1 MSTLFIEGD
10 KFLSEPW
17 KKRMSANGE
26 VLKNHKVRRVVLVHG
41 TFAGDNALGVYD
53 FLEPIEQSLT
63 GSTAITG
70 KLKSLGKFVFNK
82 LVKDVGNYTPEYAQA
97 LGDGLKHEIACDLFV
112 WGSGN
117 FHLARLK
124 GTVDLAKHLA
134 EKITD
139 QHIQQGER
147 ILLLGHSHAGQLF
160 ALLTTLLTLLE
171 NDARAKVLLAAI
183 GESPHL
189 GYTTDL
195 INYLKIIKSVN
206 LDLVTFGTPVRYAWG
221 KGEGNNYRLLA
232 IVNHRSASGF
242 TGVPGTRDGD
252 YVQQWGVEGTDV
264 LPSFDS
270 ELNTELDAVLD
281 AGRSLSA
288 LKHSLENKERRDPH
302 YADGSPVKKSL
313 LINYQDNAPTLFGF
327 PLVLGMNHAVKTL
340 FGHGV
345 YTESR
350 AMLFNIDT
358 IIENFYR

>member
-10 KFLSEPW
+10 KFLSEAW
-17 KKRMSANGE
+17 KKRMLANGE
-26 VLKNHKVRRVVLVHG
+26 KLKNHKVRQVVLVHG
-41 TFAGDNALGVYD
+41 TFAGDNALGIYD
-53 FLEPIEQSLT
+53 FLEPIKQSLT
-63 GSTAITG
+63 GSTAVTS
-70 KLKSLGKFVFNK
+70 KLKSLGKFVFNS

-97 LGDGLKHEIACDLFV
+97 MGEGLNHGIACDLFV
-112 WGSGN
+112 WGSGD

-124 GTVDLAKHLA
+124 GAVELTKHLA
-134 EKITD
+134 EKITA
-139 QHIQQGER
+139 QNIQQGER

-160 ALLTTLLTLLE
+160 ALITTLLGD
-171 NDARAKVLLAAI
+171 DARAKVLLAAVDR
-183 GESPHL
+183 SPHL
-189 GYTTDL
+189 GNKADL
-195 INYLKIIKSVN
+195 LSHLKTIKSVI
-206 LDLVTFGTPVRYAWG
+206 LDLVTLGTPVRYAWG
-221 KGEGNNYRLLA
+221 GGEGNSYHLLA
-232 IVNHRSASGF
+232 VINQRSPSGF
-242 TGVPGTRDGD
+242 TGLPGTRDGD

-288 LKHSLENKERRDPH
+288 LRQSLENKGRRHPH
-302 YADGSPVKKSL
+302 YADGSLVKESL

-327 PLVLGMNHAVKTL
+327 PLVLGMNHAIKTL

-350 AMLFNIDT
+350 AMLFNVDT